1 MSRLN
6 HKIGTTMIKNILVA
20 MDGSKNSIRALS
32 NTIALAK
39 QTDAEITGLFV
50 VQAFPTE
57 LGLVRTVLGKSR
69 EKHYKHFMSI
79 AKSMCT
85 KKKVKF
91 LDAIEFGEEG
101 PTIVSFAQ
109 KNNYDVIVIGSR
121 GMGKIGELFLGST
134 SNYVVHSSKI
144 PVLIIK

>member
-1 MSRLN
+1 MF
-6 HKIGTTMIKNILVA
+6 KKILVPL
-20 MDGSKNSIRALS
+20 DGSKNSIRALS
-32 NTIALAK
+32 NAIVLAK
-39 QTDAEITGLFV
+39 QTGAAITGLFV
-50 VQAFPTE
+50 IQAFPTE
-57 LGLVRTVLGKSR
+57 MGLSKTVLGKSL

-79 AKSMCT
+79 AKSMCA

-91 LDAIEFGEEG
+91 LDTIEFGEEG
-101 PTIVSFAQ
+101 STIVSVAEE
-109 KNNYDVIVIGSR
+109 NNYDMIVIGSR